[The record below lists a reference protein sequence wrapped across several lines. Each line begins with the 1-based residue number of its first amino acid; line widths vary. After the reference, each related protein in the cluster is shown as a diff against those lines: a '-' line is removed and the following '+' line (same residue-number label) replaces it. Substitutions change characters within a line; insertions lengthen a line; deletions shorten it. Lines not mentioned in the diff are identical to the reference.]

1 MVAPLA
7 VSAVDEP
14 LHIVTF
20 EPGVMVG
27 VAFTLTVFVA
37 VFTQPLAFVPVTVYV
52 TVVVGDAVTLA
63 PVVADNAVLGA
74 QEYVTPPDAVIV
86 VELPEHIATSAPAL
100 IVGRAL
106 TVMVFCAGQLATE

>member
-1 MVAPLA
+1 MEA
-7 VSAVDEP
+7 P
-14 LHIVTF
+14 LHIVASAPATI
-20 EPGVMVG
+20 VG

-37 VFTQPLAFVPVTVYV
+37 VFTQPLAFVPETVYV
-52 TVVVGDAVTLA
+52 TFVVGDAVTLA